1 MTRGKVLNDAITATK
16 EREGEFGSPQD
27 NLGLVADLWTQ
38 YIKSMKPHYEIEAS
52 DVAMMMVLFK
62 VSRMAAGALNR
73 VEYDGNP
80 HHDTLVDIAGYAAIA
95 SELEH

>member
-16 EREGEFGSPQD
+16 EREGEFGSPQE

-38 YIKSMKPHYEIEAS
+38 YIKTIKPHYEIEAK

-62 VSRMAAGALNR
+62 VSRMASGAMNR
-73 VEYDGNP
+73 ADYDAP
-80 HHDTLVDIAGYAAIA
+80 PSHDTLVDIAGYAAIA